1 MAKLYFRYG
10 AMNAGK
16 STALIQVAYNYQERG
31 MQTVLLKPQSDTKA
45 GKHISSRIGLQRAID
60 YRINPQDQ
68 LLKLLADYHAAAKK
82 PACILVD
89 EVQFLE
95 PKQIDE
101 LFEIAALRDIP
112 VICYGLRTDFQLQNF
127 PASARLLAL
136 AHSIE
141 ELKTI
146 CRCGKKATCN
156 LRLLNGQP
164 IFEGEQVAIDWTG
177 AINYES
183 VCSHCYFKLKKGEKL
198 TPSEKS
204 N

>member
-68 LLKLLADYHAAAKK
+68 LLKLLEDYQTNANK

-156 LRLLNGQP
+156 LRLFNGQP
-164 IFEGEQVAIDWTG
+164 IFEGEQIAID
-177 AINYES
+177 
-183 VCSHCYFKLKKGEKL
+183 
-198 TPSEKS
+198 
-204 N
+204 

>member
-1 MAKLYFRYG
+1 
-10 AMNAGK
+10 MNAGK

-31 MQTVLLKPQSDTKA
+31 MQTLLLKPQSDTKA

-60 YRINPQDQ
+60 YRIHPQDQ
-68 LLKLLADYHAAAKK
+68 LLKLLENYHTKANK

-95 PKQIDE
+95 PNQIDE

-112 VICYGLRTDFQLQNF
+112 VICYGLRTDFQLQSF

-156 LRLLNGQP
+156 LRLLDGQA
-164 IFEGEQVAIDWTG
+164 IFEGEQVAIDGTG

-183 VCSHCYFKLKKGEKL
+183 VCSRCYFKLKKGEIWIP
-198 TPSEKS
+198 PSE
-204 N
+204 NQA